1 MTNFI
6 FLAKPLLILA
16 VVFTSISGYAF
27 SAEQDETSAFEKGA
41 VYLESDEIFKDA
53 TSDIVRYVARGS
65 VQARYEN
72 RILRADEVIYYPDL
86 NKVHAIGSVTVV
98 EADGTVSFADEVELD
113 DNLTNGVAQGFYAR
127 LGNKGTIGATH
138 AVHSNNGK
146 NNKLKNAFYTA
157 CESCI
162 NEDGTVDKP
171 TWRLRAREA
180 EQDQEGQMI
189 YYRDAIFE
197 IKGVPVFYSP
207 YFAHADPTAGRRT
220 GLLFPSVGQS
230 RKYGW
235 FYEQPFYKVLSP
247 YSDITLSPRVFTGK
261 RPLIS
266 ADYRKQFYSGMLR
279 MQGGGTYEQ
288 DFDGAGLRFG
298 DDKFRG
304 YILGTGKFQINQNW
318 NWGFSAEAVSDD
330 LFFLRYDIDYYS
342 QKRGLFSNSS
352 RRLSTQLYTVRQ
364 TESFYGSLSAIR
376 YQGLR
381 AADVDDQ
388 LPIATPLLDVTKII
402 SNNLAGGKLAFG
414 ASTAVLSRT
423 DGIDSRRASANLDW
437 NNRLVSKNGIIVKP
451 YLKGRV
457 DAYSINN
464 QQFIADLGT
473 DTQSF
478 GRTLGVAGAEIRWPW
493 LKAGKNT
500 NWVIEPITHL
510 SASPNGDGVGTFDV
524 ITTDN
529 LGNII
534 RTPTSILSNEDSIT
548 VDFDETNLFRSTRFA
563 GYDLWEDGL
572 RASIGGRV
580 TANWA
585 DQGYASLTAGR
596 AFRSN
601 INNGYSVN
609 SSLRGKSSDYVAGL
623 ELSTGATLNLA
634 SHIRLNPDSFAVNRF
649 DVYVT
654 SSLKNDQLGP
664 LRSVLHSA
672 NTQIRYTNI
681 PSITPSRPE
690 VDEISASGSMF
701 FSKNIGL
708 QYRNTYDFN
717 TNEHRASSIGLIYDD
732 DCSRFE
738 IMFQRDNIT
747 DRTLSSGSSIRFRF
761 TLLTLGSFGD

>member
-1 MTNFI
+1 
-6 FLAKPLLILA
+6 
-16 VVFTSISGYAF
+16 
-27 SAEQDETSAFEKGA
+27 
-41 VYLESDEIFKDA
+41 ESDEMFKDS
-53 TSDIVRYVARGS
+53 TSDVIRYVARGS

-72 RILRADEVIYYPDL
+72 RILRADEVVYYPDL
-86 NKVHAIGSVTVV
+86 NKVHAIGSVVVV

-138 AVHSNNGK
+138 VIHSNEGRR
-146 NNKLKNAFYTA
+146 NKLKNAFYTA
-157 CESCI
+157 CESCT
-162 NEDGTVDKP
+162 NDDGTVDKP

-180 EQDQEGQMI
+180 EQNQDDQMI

-197 IKGVPVFYSP
+197 IKGIPVLYSP
-207 YFAHADPTAGRRT
+207 YFAHADPTAGRKT
-220 GLLFPSVGQS
+220 GLLFPSIGQS
-230 RKYGW
+230 GKYGW

-247 YSDITLSPRVFTGK
+247 YSDITISPRVFTGK
-261 RPLIS
+261 RPLVS
-266 ADYRKQFYSGMLR
+266 ADYRKRVYSGSIRL
-279 MQGGGTYEQ
+279 QGGGTYEQ
-288 DFDGAGLRFG
+288 EFDGTGLRFG

-304 YILGTGKFQINQNW
+304 YILGDGKFQINQNW

-330 LFFLRYDIDYYS
+330 LFFLRYDIEYAS
-342 QKRGLFSNSS
+342 QTRGLFSNSS
-352 RRLSTQLYTVRQ
+352 NRLSNQLYAVRQ
-364 TESFYGSLSAIR
+364 TENFYGSLAAIR

-381 AADVDDQ
+381 GSDVDDQ
-388 LPIATPLLDVTKII
+388 LPIAAPLFDVKKII
-402 SNNLAGGKLAFG
+402 SNNFAGGKLAFG
-414 ASTAVLSRT
+414 VNTAVLNRI
-423 DGIDSRRASANLDW
+423 DGIDSRRASADLDW
-437 NNRLVSKNGIIVKP
+437 TRRLVSKNGVIVKP

-493 LKAGKNT
+493 LKVGEDT
-500 NWVIEPITHL
+500 NWMIEPIAHL
-510 SASPNGDGVGTFDV
+510 SASPNGNGVATFDV

-534 RTPTSILSNEDSIT
+534 RTPTSILPNEDSIT

-572 RASIGGRV
+572 RASLGGRV
-580 TANWA
+580 TASWG
-585 DQGYASLTAGR
+585 DQGYASFTAGR

-623 ELSTGATLNLA
+623 ELSTGSTLSIA
-634 SHIRLNPDSFAVNRF
+634 SHIRLDPDGFSVNRF
-649 DVYVT
+649 DVYGT
-654 SSLKNDQLGP
+654 SSLTKNQLGP
-664 LRSVLHSA
+664 LRAVLHSA
-672 NTQIRYTNI
+672 STQIRYTNI
-681 PSITPSRPE
+681 PSITPLSPT
-690 VDEISASGSMF
+690 VDEITASGSMF

-708 QYRNTYDFN
+708 QYQNVYNFD
-717 TNEHRASSIGLIYDD
+717 TNEHRSFSIGLIYDD

-738 IMFQRDNIT
+738 IMFQRNNIT
-747 DRTLSSGSSIRFRF
+747 DRSLSSGSSIRFRF
-761 TLLTLGSFGD
+761 TLLTLGDFGD